1 MSLPMV
7 CGRTTLANI
16 TAAGP
21 LRGLC
26 ILLLAAMLFAA
37 SGPRPAAAAPLAL
50 QYYEIKRIILPVIR
64 RSGLE
69 GHITLK
75 VLLELNDV
83 SIRPEVTAK
92 MLFLRDD
99 FIRVLNRYIARR
111 PRLLFNVRL
120 EEIKVLLLKSAVR
133 TMGPGKVKAVL
144 VQAVASRRF

>member
-1 MSLPMV
+1 
-7 CGRTTLANI
+7 
-16 TAAGP
+16 
-21 LRGLC
+21 
-26 ILLLAAMLFAA
+26 MLFAA
-37 SGPRPAAAAPLAL
+37 SGPRPVAAAPLAL

-92 MLFLRDD
+92 MLFIRDD
-99 FIRVLNRYIARR
+99 FIRVLNRYIALR
-111 PRLLFNVRL
+111 PRLLFSVNL
-120 EEIKVLLLKSAVR
+120 EEIKALLLKSAIE
-133 TMGPGKVKAVL
+133 TMGPGKVKKVL

>member
-1 MSLPMV
+1 MV
-7 CGRTTLANI
+7 CGKTLLADI
-16 TAAGP
+16 RAARR
-21 LRGLC
+21 LRGICLA
-26 ILLLAAMLFAA
+26 LAAAMLIAV
-37 SGPRPAAAAPLAL
+37 SEPRPAAAASL
-50 QYYEIKRIILPVIR
+50 QYYEIKRLILPVIR

-83 SIRPEVTAK
+83 SIRSEVTAK

-111 PRLLFNVRL
+111 PRLLFGVKL
-120 EEIKVLLLKSAVR
+120 EEIKALLLRSAEKIL
-133 TMGPGKVKAVL
+133 GPGKVKSVL